1 MEESNRKEIDTCI
14 RYKRSGDIMTIGT
27 MEKIYRKQA
36 KGMKEYI
43 DQLRSM
49 PVEQAKEISKSNLM
63 KAGII
68 KEDGTL
74 TDRYPYSRK
83 KGIQI
88 V

>member
-1 MEESNRKEIDTCI
+1 MEERNRKEIDTCI

-49 PVEQAKEISKSNLM
+49 PVEQAKEISKSCAAALFPISHKNVWQT
-63 KAGII
+63 
-68 KEDGTL
+68 DGL
-74 TDRYPYSRK
+74 
-83 KGIQI
+83 
-88 V
+88 